1 MANYKNDPQ
10 YEINLENFDDKL
22 DDALFNLQKNN
33 VTANDPRIQGDHVPQ
48 DIKDAFNLPK
58 NMSGKDIEFNKVRQ
72 NDTKFKK

>member
-33 VTANDPRIQGDHVPQ
+33 VTANDPRI
-48 DIKDAFNLPK
+48 
-58 NMSGKDIEFNKVRQ
+58 
-72 NDTKFKK
+72 